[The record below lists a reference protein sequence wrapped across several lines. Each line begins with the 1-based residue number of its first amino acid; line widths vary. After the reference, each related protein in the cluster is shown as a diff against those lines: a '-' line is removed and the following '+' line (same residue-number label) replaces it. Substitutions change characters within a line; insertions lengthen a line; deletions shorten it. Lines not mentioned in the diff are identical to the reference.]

1 MAIKF
6 NANEVL
12 AMAEQ
17 IERNA
22 AAFYRKAASSHP
34 AKHNQDFLLKLAA
47 MEEDHERTFAGIRA
61 QLPARE
67 KEETAYDPMNEAAQ
81 YLDTLANAHG
91 GEGSPAVTG
100 QLTGKETLE
109 QVLRM
114 AIELEKKSILFYVGL
129 KDLVPPKLG
138 QSRVDDVIREE
149 KTHVVI
155 LSRELS
161 ALSKNR

>member
-47 MEEDHERTFAGIRA
+47 MEEDHERTFEIGRA
-61 QLPARE
+61 SCRE
-67 KEETAYDPMNEAAQ
+67 
-81 YLDTLANAHG
+81 
-91 GEGSPAVTG
+91 
-100 QLTGKETLE
+100 
-109 QVLRM
+109 
-114 AIELEKKSILFYVGL
+114 
-129 KDLVPPKLG
+129 
-138 QSRVDDVIREE
+138 RV
-149 KTHVVI
+149 
-155 LSRELS
+155 
-161 ALSKNR
+161 